1 MSQLWTVVSGMSV
14 WTTFRTRHRKIATT
28 WQKCNF
34 QQKFVTHFT
43 CVDHKSIWSILVPC
57 FIASWFVATSRLQML
72 TVASKYVYSKYVMWF
87 AGNGHFECVAI
98 FSVLYPSMYG
108 LVVCCNLCQQKEQM
122 IETWMISSTTE
133 NTHKMVIKTLEF
145 KAIVVYLFT
154 NVIEL
159 ILYGRKTCF
168 KFVNFSRV
176 LNRAIFPILDSDK
189 IPNPGV
195 FGHNKKC
202 GRQTPYGFIRV
213 AIVQIQIFM
222 PFWG

>member
-1 MSQLWTVVSGMSV
+1 MFYRFLVCGYLQASNVDSCRQICIFEIRDVICRKWA
-14 WTTFRTRHRKIATT
+14 FRMR
-28 WQKCNF
+28 CE
-34 QQKFVTHFT
+34 
-43 CVDHKSIWSILVPC
+43 
-57 FIASWFVATSRLQML
+57 ML
-72 TVASKYVYSKYVMWF
+72 RT
-87 AGNGHFECVAI
+87 I

-122 IETWMISSTTE
+122 IETWMVSSTTE